1 MRWQGIYPL
10 RAALLKICLV
20 VLIYMVMSSELL
32 PFVTSRLRK
41 TQILGGSPKHRGSK
55 TGSKPALSL

>member
-32 PFVTSRLRK
+32 PFVTSR
-41 TQILGGSPKHRGSK
+41 
-55 TGSKPALSL
+55 